1 MAFLDRYDALV
12 FDLNGTLAEDFDR
25 FGPGQDYAGTYRRL
39 GSGSLR
45 PDEVGP
51 LVESIMARL
60 LARYED
66 GPFDPFPKLSDFLAD
81 TVELPRDEWG
91 RIEALVAA
99 HEMGSISG
107 KRVESLRDL
116 GRSHRLALV
125 SDLWA
130 PSTSYRRYLETMG
143 ISALFRSMVFS
154 CDHGAVKPS
163 PRLFRQAQTELDV
176 PAGRAVFI
184 GDNESRDILG
194 AAACGM
200 ATVWV
205 DSKGTG
211 PGVSRPDRVI
221 GSVEELAG
229 LV

>member
-25 FGPGQDYAGTYRRL
+25 FGPGQDYAATYRRL
-39 GSGSLR
+39 GSGSLM
-45 PDEVGP
+45 PDEVGE
-51 LVESIMARL
+51 LVESLMARL
-60 LARYED
+60 LERYES
-66 GPFDPFPKLSDFLAD
+66 GPVDPFPNFTDFLAD
-81 TVELPRDEWG
+81 TVDLPRDEWE
-91 RIEALVAA
+91 RIEELVAF
-99 HEMGSISG
+99 HEMGSISRE
-107 KRVESLRDL
+107 RVESLRIL
-116 GRSHRLALV
+116 AGSHRLALV

-130 PSTSYRRYLETMG
+130 PSGLYRRYLETSG
-143 ISALFRSMVFS
+143 VSSVFRSMVFS
-154 CDHGAVKPS
+154 CDLGAVKPS
-163 PRLFRQAQTELDV
+163 PRMFRKALTELDV

-184 GDNESRDILG
+184 GDNETRDILG

-200 ATVWV
+200 ATVWI

-221 GSVEELAG
+221 ESVEELAG